1 MKSEP
6 INKVNETE
14 HYQKIIIFGE
24 NGVGKSSFISCLENY
39 EKDDY
44 EIKTKTDNNI
54 SNDSLNE
61 NPNSLLVEQIKKI
74 NIAINEDRKVYYYI
88 YEVNIEGFDFIKEN
102 LDTLLV
108 QVECIIFMYNNKET
122 FDNIP
127 KFIETIDSLNI
138 QNRNIPMILVYNK
151 FPNND
156 ENNLEEEK
164 NNEKEIDQIIQEISK
179 EKLDLIHKK
188 ISLIEKYD
196 YQNVFLEID
205 RKFNPEN
212 KHKNYNDVNNKVKF
226 KYPLKKYKNKTL
238 DNYNDIKTL
247 EIILLGEP
255 NTGKTTFLNYLDDKM
270 IEDMKPNSEINDYQI
285 FANICDMDCR
295 IKIIDTIG
303 EKSKKTLTNEIIQKT
318 DGFLLFIDLTNED
331 SFKVID
337 NYIRKIKSING
348 SNEIIL
354 LGNKIDDNEK
364 RVVKKKDVIE
374 YGEKNQIK
382 YYECSCKFGI
392 NIYEILNE
400 ICLMSFN
407 KNENIDKVIY
417 DKNTNINHYFQ
428 NSEHSCCNLNCLIM

>member
-226 KYPLKKYKNKTL
+226 KYPFKKYKNKTL

-417 DKNTNINHYFQ
+417 DKNTNINHHSQ

>member
-226 KYPLKKYKNKTL
+226 KYPFKKYKNKTL

-318 DGFLLFIDLTNED
+318 DGFLLFFDLTNED

>member
-156 ENNLEEEK
+156 ENNCEEEK

-226 KYPLKKYKNKTL
+226 KYPFKKYKNKTL

-247 EIILLGEP
+247 EIILLGES

>member
-226 KYPLKKYKNKTL
+226 KYPFKKYKNKTL

-417 DKNTNINHYFQ
+417 DKNTNINHYFK

>member
-226 KYPLKKYKNKTL
+226 KYPFKKYKNKTL

-318 DGFLLFIDLTNED
+318 DGFLLFFDLTNED

-382 YYECSCKFGI
+382 YYESSCKFGI

>member
-226 KYPLKKYKNKTL
+226 KYPFKKYKNKTL

>member
-226 KYPLKKYKNKTL
+226 KYPFKKYKNKTL

-247 EIILLGEP
+247 EIILLGES

-318 DGFLLFIDLTNED
+318 DGFLLFFDLTNED

>member
-226 KYPLKKYKNKTL
+226 KYPFKKYKNKTL

-428 NSEHSCCNLNCLIM
+428 NSEHSCCNLNCLMM

>member
-164 NNEKEIDQIIQEISK
+164 NNEKEIDQIIQEVSK

-226 KYPLKKYKNKTL
+226 KYPFKKYKNKTL

>member
-226 KYPLKKYKNKTL
+226 KYPFKKYKNKTL

-247 EIILLGEP
+247 EIILLGES

-318 DGFLLFIDLTNED
+318 DGFLLFFDLTNED

-428 NSEHSCCNLNCLIM
+428 NSEHSWCNLNCLIM